1 MISPDAPRVAI
12 VGGGLAGLATAVR
25 CTILGFN
32 VRLFEKRAYLG
43 GRAFSFVD
51 RETNVEIDNGQHVY
65 LGACTAFRA
74 YLKDIDALESVHEQD
89 RLNLPVQRDGIM
101 STLSWSSIPA
111 AGMLPSLL
119 RYRHLSWP
127 DKLRVIRAMLTMRFV
142 NLSKHAD
149 ELDQITFR
157 SWLESRGQTASA
169 IENLWN
175 LIVLPSLND
184 DIGDV
189 SAHAGIMLFQ
199 TALMG
204 SGDDAKIGYSR
215 VALSQL
221 AGEHA
226 RHYLE
231 SYGQSIEIDSGVAG
245 LTTTDG
251 RVTGVTALSG
261 EEIEAD
267 AVVLAVQNIDIK
279 RLVPNE
285 FAAESFVADAESLG
299 TTPIVGIHIWYD
311 RQIMEAPFQAV
322 LNSPLQFIFN
332 VSDMQAGEDDIGGD
346 AGQHIV
352 ISLSGAWEWAKLD
365 RAQLRERFVAE
376 MAIAF
381 PIAREAEVIRFV
393 SVKQVNAT
401 FRVTPG
407 SMAHRASQR
416 TNVPNLYLAGDWTD
430 TNWPST
436 MESAVRSGNLAAE
449 AIAEQFRDEM
459 VTS

>member
-1 MISPDAPRVAI
+1 MIYPDAPRVAI

-142 NLSKHAD
+142 NLSKRAD

-231 SYGQSIEIDSGVAG
+231 SYGQSIEIESGVAG

-279 RLVPNE
+279 RLVPDE

-346 AGQHIV
+346 AGQHIRV
-352 ISLSGAWEWAKLD
+352 
-365 RAQLRERFVAE
+365 
-376 MAIAF
+376 
-381 PIAREAEVIRFV
+381 P
-393 SVKQVNAT
+393 AT
-401 FRVTPG
+401 
-407 SMAHRASQR
+407 
-416 TNVPNLYLAGDWTD
+416 
-430 TNWPST
+430 
-436 MESAVRSGNLAAE
+436 
-449 AIAEQFRDEM
+449 
-459 VTS
+459 

>member
-1 MISPDAPRVAI
+1 VI
-12 VGGGLAGLATAVR
+12 VGGGLAGLATAVQ

-32 VRLFEKRAYLG
+32 VRLFEKRGYLG

-65 LGACTAFRA
+65 LGACTAFRK
-74 YLKDIDALESVHEQD
+74 YLRDIDALNSVYEQD

-101 STLSWSSIPA
+101 STLSWSSIPG

-119 RYRHLSWP
+119 RYKHLSFP
-127 DKLRVIRAMLTMRFV
+127 DKLRVIWGMLAMRFV
-142 NLSKHAD
+142 NLSKRGD

-157 SWLESRGQTASA
+157 SWLEGHGQTASG
-169 IENLWN
+169 IDNLWN

-204 SGDDAKIGYSR
+204 SVDDTKIGYSR
-215 VALSQL
+215 VALTQL

-226 RHYLE
+226 RKYLE
-231 SYGQSIEIDSGVAG
+231 SHGQSIEIESGVVG
-245 LTTTDG
+245 LTTIDG
-251 RVTGVTALSG
+251 RVTGVTSLSG

-267 AVVLAVQNIDIK
+267 AVVLAVQNTDIK
-279 RLVPNE
+279 RLVPDE

-311 RQIMEAPFQAV
+311 HQIMEAPFQAV
-322 LNSPLQFIFN
+322 LNSPLQFVFN
-332 VSDMQAGEDDIGGD
+332 VSEMQAGEEDIGGIQ
-346 AGQHIV
+346 GQHIV
-352 ISLSGAWEWAKLD
+352 ISLSGAWEWAKLE
-365 RAQLRERFVAE
+365 RAQLQERFVAE
-376 MAIAF
+376 MAKAF
-381 PIAREAEVIRFV
+381 PAACEAEVIRFV

-407 SMAHRASQR
+407 SIVHRASQR
-416 TNVPNLYLAGDWTD
+416 TNIPNLYLAGDWTHTD
-430 TNWPST
+430 WPST
-436 MESAVRSGNLAAE
+436 MESAVRSGNLAAA
-449 AIAEQFRDEM
+449 AIAEQFQDELI
-459 VTS
+459 TS